1 MPKMP
6 QHYRALY
13 DADYWGSWDLENG
26 DKTVTIKRCVG
37 GELTG
42 PGGKK
47 SKKPVLYVEGSE
59 KGIPLNK
66 TNGKTIA
73 SMYGNYVADWA
84 GKRITLFKSS
94 TRNPQDGGEIDCIR
108 IRPEKPGN
116 AVAAPSLSSVLS
128 AIKAMS
134 DKPSRDAAKSLAEQL
149 EDDADI
155 DAAKEAYQSRIA
167 EIKAAAAPVAALPSD
182 FAAEYDQAEK
192 GAI

>member
-13 DADYWGSWDLENG
+13 DADYFGAWDLENG
-26 DKTVTIKRCVG
+26 DRTVTITKVIG

-47 SKKPVLYVEGSE
+47 SKKPVLYVQGSE

-73 SMYGNYVADWA
+73 SMYGNYVAEWV
-84 GKRITLFKSS
+84 GKSITLFKSS

-108 IRPEKPGN
+108 IRPEKP
-116 AVAAPSLSSVLS
+116 ASKVAAPSLQQVLDK
-128 AIKAMS
+128 IKTMS
-134 DKPSRDAAKSLAEQL
+134 DKPSRDAAKELAGKL
-149 EDDADI
+149 EDEEDVATAVAD
-155 DAAKEAYQSRIA
+155 YQARIA
-167 EIKAAAAPVAALPSD
+167 ELRTAAAEPSFGD
-182 FAAEYDQAEK
+182 DTSKERTL
-192 GAI
+192 

>member
-6 QHYRALY
+6 QHYRAMY
-13 DADYWGSWDLENG
+13 DADFWGAWDLESG
-26 DKTVTIKRCVG
+26 DKTVLIKRVVG

-47 SKKPVLYVEGSE
+47 SKKPVVYVEGSE

-73 SMYGNYVADWA
+73 NMYGNYVTEWV

-108 IRPEKPGN
+108 IRPEVPQQQLPPPLLDD
-116 AVAAPSLSSVLS
+116 VLAAIGS
-128 AIKAMS
+128 MT
-134 DKPSRDAAKSLAEQL
+134 DKPSREAAKALAGRL
-149 EDDADI
+149 VDDEDI
-155 DAAKEAYQSRIA
+155 DAATVAFKNRLDELR
-167 EIKAAAAPVAALPSD
+167 KPAAASGMEAV
-182 FAAEYDQAEK
+182 
-192 GAI
+192 